1 MSPTGKGGPTPR
13 PRIRAAQRLE
23 GAVIA
28 FLTGVALVL
37 AALWDVFRSLVRS
50 PLRAGPFT
58 TAAEFVICRGLL
70 RLFHL
75 TGRRAFLGAIGP
87 VSVPARALTV
97 VAALIAGWALVLQG
111 ADGWVLVSKSNAA
124 ASPLERLYL
133 AAYAT
138 ATLGFGAYEPD
149 SPAARLLTAGASLT
163 GFIVLTFSV
172 GSVSTISQVLAARDA
187 VVAAMRA
194 HAAALAAGADP
205 AEALDRTLD
214 LVAPSLS
221 AVASAMQTLP
231 VLHRLHAETE
241 SKAFSLALDRLNR
254 ALPPDPTDPRAQMA
268 AQAMDEVLE
277 VLSRGWLDRWLEGPD
292 TDRRARIAAF
302 LRADRLTPRP
312 DP

>member
-1 MSPTGKGGPTPR
+1 MM
-13 PRIRAAQRLE
+13 
-23 GAVIA
+23 AVLA
-28 FLTGVALVL
+28 FLAGVTLVL

-58 TAAEFVICRGLL
+58 TAAEFAICRGLL

-87 VSVPARALTV
+87 VSVPARALAV

-111 ADGWVLVSKSNAA
+111 AEGWILISSSNAPA
-124 ASPLERLYL
+124 GPWERLYL
-133 AAYAT
+133 AAYAV

-172 GSVSTISQVLAARDA
+172 GAVSTISQVLAARDA
-187 VVAAMRA
+187 VVATMRA

-205 AEALDRTLD
+205 EAALDRTLD
-214 LVAPSLS
+214 FVASPLS
-221 AVASAMQTLP
+221 AVASAIRTLP
-231 VLHRLHAETE
+231 VLHRLHGETE
-241 SKAFSLALDRLNR
+241 SQAFSVALDRLDQ
-254 ALPPDPTDPRAQMA
+254 ALPTNPADPRAQMA

-277 VLSRGWLDRWLEGPD
+277 VLSRGWLGRWLEGPD

>member
-1 MSPTGKGGPTPR
+1 MM
-13 PRIRAAQRLE
+13 
-23 GAVIA
+23 AVLA
-28 FLTGVALVL
+28 FLAGVTLVL

-58 TAAEFVICRGLL
+58 TAAEFAICRGLL

-87 VSVPARALTV
+87 VSVPARALAV

-111 ADGWVLVSKSNAA
+111 AEGWILISSSNAPA
-124 ASPLERLYL
+124 GPWERLYL
-133 AAYAT
+133 AAYAV

-172 GSVSTISQVLAARDA
+172 GAVSTISQVLAARDA
-187 VVAAMRA
+187 VVATMRA

-205 AEALDRTLD
+205 EAALDRTLD
-214 LVAPSLS
+214 LVASPLS
-221 AVASAMQTLP
+221 AVASAIRTLP
-231 VLHRLHAETE
+231 VLHRLHGETE
-241 SKAFSLALDRLNR
+241 SQAFSVALDRLDQ
-254 ALPPDPTDPRAQMA
+254 ALPTNPADPRAQMA

-277 VLSRGWLDRWLEGPD
+277 VLSRGWLGRWLEGPD